1 MVKFTCFLLL
11 LLAVSAFSLS
21 TPDELKIDLSPK
33 QPHTF
38 VFTNKKAAFWYGE
51 TQRANQNSFQGYTIL
66 EQRYVQDY
74 TLLLDGKPVSRSSAR
89 QITLFPDRLERRF
102 EQFTEIFHFVDSLNV
117 LLIDVIPKQ
126 KLRLGAVFHFV
137 KQLENTEW
145 KWNSEQSAYET
156 EFTGFGL
163 DKPSS
168 LACAVLGNPGKI
180 QPRQYDPGEQI
191 ENFRGGVGMEVE
203 TADTVRFTAI
213 FARNEPERKR
223 IYRLLENP
231 GQLTALRRERVNRI
245 LHNSQLSTGNDEL
258 DAAYRWALISLND
271 LVTEQ
276 RGTGIWA
283 GLPWFNNYWGR
294 DSFISFPGALLCTGQ
309 FRTAREVL
317 LTFSKFQNTDP
328 ASRYYGRIPNRVMLN
343 EIIYNTTDGTP
354 WFVKAC
360 DDYLKYSGDTLFME
374 QMFPALQRAMEGAL
388 KSRVDSHGFLTHGDA
403 ETWMDAVGTEGPWSP
418 RGNRAVE
425 VQALWAEQIRI
436 SQKWAHKLGFGKL
449 AKEWRSIERK
459 VRNNFPK
466 YFWNEKENLLSDHLN
481 SDDSQDF
488 QLRPNQIFAVTV
500 PRTPLLPEEK
510 RRRVISTVV
519 EKLTY
524 PWGVGSL
531 WQEDPN
537 FHPYHHYLPYYVP
550 DAAYHNGIVWTW
562 LNGPLLSALFPRNR
576 KLAMQLLSNEA
587 DQILHRD
594 AVGSFS
600 ELLEAWPRE
609 NEKFPRISGT
619 VSQAWSLAEFIRN
632 INQDLLGIK
641 PNAAGDTLFLHPNL
655 PAELKDVN
663 FTFRFG
669 SSFVQGNYLQSKG
682 GLTLRL
688 NAGKT
693 SRRTVVVVAGI
704 LSGEEYRSFTT
715 KWKIPAKLEV
725 EVKTDGTVRVN
736 GQTVG
741 AGKKKAN
748 LLPDLKFCRP
758 EINMDLAVLKGL
770 KYDLISP
777 EEAVQRPGRLTRLVF
792 DASDSEGDDRGP
804 NHKYIYPTNPAF
816 LPGIF
821 DGKRVK
827 IWKDE
832 RFFYFEIKYQNLTDP
847 GWHPEPGYQLTF
859 TAIAMN
865 FGAKAGMRRTRVSMN
880 ANHNIPF
887 EYSYNYILFIGNGYR
902 LMNSE
907 DKIIAEYRP
916 PDRAYRIGF
925 VKKKTIRFSVPVK
938 YFPAAKLENAYVMI
952 GGQDDHGAGGVGEFR
967 TVKRRASEWN
977 GGGGD
982 RQSGNSSVYDEIEVR

>member
-1 MVKFTCFLLL
+1 MFKFTCFPLL

-21 TPDELKIDLSPK
+21 TPDEMKIDLSHK

-38 VFTNKKAAFWYGE
+38 VFSNKKAAFWYGE

-74 TLLLDGKPVSRSSAR
+74 TLLLDGKPVSRGSAR

-102 EQFTEIFHFVDSLNV
+102 EQFTEVFHFIDSLNV
-117 LLIDVIPKQ
+117 LFVELIPQQRRRV
-126 KLRLGAVFHFV
+126 GAVFHFV
-137 KQLENTEW
+137 KQLDNTDW
-145 KWNSEQSAYET
+145 KWNRQQSAYET

-163 DKPSS
+163 NKPSS
-168 LACAVLGNPGKI
+168 LACTVLGNPGEI
-180 QPRQYDPGEQI
+180 QPRQYDSDNRIGH
-191 ENFRGGVGMEVE
+191 FHGGVGMEVR
-203 TADTVRFTAI
+203 ASDTVRFALI
-213 FARNEPERKR
+213 FARNEPERAR
-223 IYRLLENP
+223 IYRLLQNP
-231 GQLTALRRERVNRI
+231 RQLLERRRERVKRI
-245 LHNSQLSTGNDEL
+245 LRSSQLNTGNATL

-276 RGTGIWA
+276 RGKGIWA

-309 FRTAREVL
+309 FRDAREVL
-317 LTFSKFQNTDP
+317 LTFSKFQNTDA
-328 ASRYYGRIPNRVMLN
+328 ASPNYGRIPNRVMLN
-343 EIIYNTTDGTP
+343 EIIYNTADGTP

-360 DDYLKYSGDTLFME
+360 NDYVKYSGDTLFME
-374 QMFPALQRAMEGAL
+374 QVFPVIQRAMEGAVQT
-388 KSRVDSHGFLTHGDA
+388 RTDQHGFLTHGDA

-425 VQALWAEQIRI
+425 VQALWAEQIHI
-436 SQKWAHKLGFGKL
+436 SQNWAHRLGFETL
-449 AKEWRSIERK
+449 AKKWRSLERR
-459 VRNNFPK
+459 VRKNFPK
-466 YFWNEKENLLSDHLN
+466 YFWIENQNRLADHLN
-481 SDDSQDF
+481 RDDSQDL

-500 PRTPLLPEEK
+500 PHTPLLPEGK

-562 LNGPLLSALFPRNR
+562 LNGVLLSALFPCNR
-576 KLAMQLLSNEA
+576 ELALKLLLNEA

-619 VSQAWSLAEFIRN
+619 VSQAWSLAEFVRN

-641 PNAAGDTLFLHPNL
+641 PNAAGDTLFLQPNL
-655 PAELKDVN
+655 PADLSDVK
-663 FTFRFG
+663 FGFRFG
-669 SSFVQGNYLQSKG
+669 NTFVQGHYMQHHGGINLQLKAEAPEKH
-682 GLTLRL
+682 TI
-688 NAGKT
+688 
-693 SRRTVVVVAGI
+693 VVVA
-704 LSGEEYRSFTT
+704 
-715 KWKIPAKLEV
+715 KIPAGESYRTLTTNWQTLAKLEI
-725 EVKTDGTVRVN
+725 EVREDGSVRVN
-736 GQTVG
+736 GQG
-741 AGKKKAN
+741 LDGKKQKAHRLTKLTFCQPEMN
-748 LLPDLKFCRP
+748 LK
-758 EINMDLAVLKGL
+758 LAVLQGL
-770 KYDLISP
+770 KYDLIAP
-777 EEAVQRPGRLTRLVF
+777 EDALQRPGRLTRLVF
-792 DASDSEGDDRGP
+792 DASDPTGDDRGP

-832 RFFYFEIKYQNLTDP
+832 RYFYFEIKYQNLTDP
-847 GWHPEPGYQLTF
+847 GWHPEAGYQLTF

-865 FGAKAGMRRTRVSMN
+865 FGAKAGLRRTRVSMN

-887 EYSYNYILFIGNGYR
+887 EYSYNYILFIGNGFR
-902 LMNSE
+902 LTDSNDE
-907 DKIIAEYRP
+907 IIAEYRP
-916 PDRAYRIGF
+916 PETRYRIGF
-925 VKKKTIRFSVPVK
+925 VKKKIVRFSVPVK

-982 RQSGNSSVYDEIEVR
+982 RDSGNSSVYDEIEVR